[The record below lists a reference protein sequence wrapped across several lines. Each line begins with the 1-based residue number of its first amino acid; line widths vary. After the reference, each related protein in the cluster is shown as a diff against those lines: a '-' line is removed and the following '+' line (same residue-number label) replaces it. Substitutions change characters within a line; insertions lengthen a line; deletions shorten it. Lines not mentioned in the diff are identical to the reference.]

1 MNERM
6 GEFDPNG
13 HSVAQLRRLMREAKA
28 KGFQVRQEPLGNQ
41 AGSWCE
47 IGGRATIFIDAAQS
61 AGEQLQVLQQA
72 LAEYRPPAA

>member
-1 MNERM
+1 MNERI
-6 GEFDPNG
+6 GEFDPDR
-13 HSVAQLRRLMREAKA
+13 HSVAQLRRLMREANA

-41 AGSWCE
+41 VGSWCD

-72 LAEYRPPAA
+72 LEQYRPPMV